1 MITMKYFYRYNNLTE
16 PAIRRS
22 SLLQR
27 SLTLHQFL
35 RDVQDQLRWLQEKQ
49 RMAESDEVGSDLLG
63 NRINSTF
70 GMLTKRKTKFTSA
83 GRKSISKLVKL
94 QSLVAKCCEIPKV

>member
-49 RMAESDEVGSDLLG
+49 RMAESDEVCSDLLG

-70 GMLTKRKTKFTSA
+70 GMLTK
-83 GRKSISKLVKL
+83 I
-94 QSLVAKCCEIPKV
+94 

>member
-1 MITMKYFYRYNNLTE
+1 MITMKYFYRYDNLAE

-49 RMAESDEVGSDLLG
+49 RIAESDEVGSDLLG
-63 NRINSTF
+63 KKINFTF
-70 GMLTKRKTKFTSA
+70 GLF
-83 GRKSISKLVKL
+83 
-94 QSLVAKCCEIPKV
+94 EY